1 MEDIQKNDP
10 AQWERRGNDLR
21 GFRPPE
27 GESFADLAKRVI
39 PAFYEICE
47 NTLSDTII
55 VAHAG
60 VNRVILAGMM
70 DICLKDILKIP
81 QDYAAGYVIEITP
94 TEKNLHANKLP
105 HMLNR

>member
-1 MEDIQKNDP
+1 MNSIPSQ
-10 AQWERRGNDLR
+10 RIYLLR
-21 GFRPPE
+21 HGAVQGFDR
-27 GESFADLAKRVI
+27 KTY
-39 PAFYEICE
+39 YEICE